1 MTFLTYGFAGV
12 IRAEGNPKTAMNIN
26 IAGALIN
33 IILDP
38 LFIIVFKMGVA
49 GAAIATLISNLAAA
63 LLVIYHFTYSKKSS
77 LKIRRKYFKLN
88 AKILNQIVKIG
99 ISPFI
104 LQVSLCLVGLA
115 ANNMIKIYGNDYDF
129 GIYGVLNTYLI
140 VIFSV
145 VLGISQGAQ
154 PIIGYNYGMKNYRR
168 VEEALFKSMSFTT
181 VFSILCLVIT
191 LIFSRELSGIFVKD
205 EIIINRTAPALI
217 MFLMSLPVYGILII
231 GVDFFQ
237 VVEEAKTSSILFFMR
252 HFVLALGLC
261 FYFRY

>member
-1 MTFLTYGFAGV
+1 M
-12 IRAEGNPKTAMNIN
+12 
-26 IAGALIN
+26 
-33 IILDP
+33 
-38 LFIIVFKMGVA
+38 
-49 GAAIATLISNLAAA
+49 
-63 LLVIYHFTYSKKSS
+63 
-77 LKIRRKYFKLN
+77 
-88 AKILNQIVKIG
+88 
-99 ISPFI
+99 
-104 LQVSLCLVGLA
+104 
-115 ANNMIKIYGNDYDF
+115 
-129 GIYGVLNTYLI
+129 NTYLI

-145 VLGISQGAQ
+145 DLGISQGAQ

-168 VEEALFKSMSFTT
+168 VEETLFKSVSFTT

-252 HFVLALGLC
+252 HFVLALGTMFLLPVLIGISGVWLSRTISDFIYLPAVLYC
-261 FYFRY
+261 QWKWLKKLKFKIKEQQQNVK